1 MFPLLQGGRNVL
13 LTSLVRVQDNTIV
26 GTATPTITN
35 EFHSLT
41 DIGWYGSAYQLTA
54 CSTQFLFGKLY
65 TMFRVKWLLVIAV
78 AILEIGSIVCA
89 AAPNSAA
96 VIVGRAIAGCGASGV
111 LNGVLM

>member
-1 MFPLLQGGRNVL
+1 L

-96 VIVGRAIAGCGASGV
+96 FIVGRAIAGCGASGV